1 MSIALASARLESRRL
16 LRSGLL
22 LGLVAAFAFFG
33 LSGPLLASYLPEILG
48 AASGSDQFT
57 IEAAP
62 ATATSAITI
71 FNQSAMQLGLI
82 LAVAVAITALS
93 WDSRPGSSIFYR
105 VRLRRLSQLTVP
117 RLATGWA
124 VVAVSYALGLAL
136 AAGLTTATI
145 GPVPWSL
152 TLRVGLASIAYLV
165 MSMAIGHLIMT
176 LTRRTAPAI
185 SVAAIL
191 LIVLP
196 VFSQVPF
203 LSSWFP
209 TTLLTATTASGA
221 DLVWPAL
228 SAISFTVAC
237 VVVASLVA
245 TRQSL
250 RRDA

>member
-16 LRSGLL
+16 ARSGLL
-22 LGLVAAFAFFG
+22 LGLVAAFVFFG
-33 LSGPLLASYLPEILG
+33 LSGPLLALCLPEILG

-62 ATATSAITI
+62 ATAAGALMM

-82 LAVAVAITALS
+82 LAAAVAITALS
-93 WDSRPGSSIFYR
+93 WDARPGSSIFYR
-105 VRLRRLSQLTVP
+105 VRLRHLSQLTVP
-117 RLATGWA
+117 RLATDWA
-124 VVAVSYALGLAL
+124 VVSASYALGLAL
-136 AAGLTTATI
+136 AVGLTTATI
-145 GPVPWSL
+145 GQVPWDL
-152 TLRVGLASIAYLV
+152 TLRVGLASITYLV

-176 LTRRTAPAI
+176 FTRRTASAI

-196 VFSQVPF
+196 VLSQVPF

-209 TTLLTATTASGA
+209 TTLLSAATATGA
-221 DLVWPAL
+221 DLVWPAFTAVAL
-228 SAISFTVAC
+228 TVAC
-237 VVVASLVA
+237 VVAASLIA